1 MTIQNRINKQYR
13 ILVTG
18 DLICFVL
25 ALFLTV
31 TIREG
36 TLPDAKEFD
45 LYALPFSII
54 FFIWI
59 LVYYIAG
66 MYDFHSLVF
75 KEKMIRLLVISQL
88 INSGFVILLL
98 YFVPKF
104 TIAPKTVLLIDLII
118 TICLLYLWRT
128 SYLNYVSA
136 TNKERVLIVG
146 KSIIAEELRTLVSRA
161 SQLGL
166 VLADELPVDMV
177 IIDLTNNNE
186 KAEVTNLYSLIWKGV
201 RFLDMHKFYEDLYGR
216 VPLELLSERWV
227 LEHISLYPKPIYTIL
242 KRAMDIIIATPLFV
256 LSLLSWPFIYV
267 ANMFDEG
274 RGLFSFQI
282 RVGQMDKPIR
292 IMKLRTM
299 TNGNDGGLWVDLNK
313 NRTTKVGL
321 FLRRLRVDEFPQLW
335 NVIKGD
341 VSLIGPRP
349 EFPEPVREYES
360 TLPFYKVRHL
370 IKPGLSGWAQVNQIE
385 NPHHGVDVNL
395 TARKLSYDLFYVK
408 NRSILLDFKITL
420 RTIKTL
426 VSRVGV

>member
-1 MTIQNRINKQYR
+1 
-13 ILVTG
+13 
-18 DLICFVL
+18 
-25 ALFLTV
+25 
-31 TIREG
+31 
-36 TLPDAKEFD
+36 
-45 LYALPFSII
+45 
-54 FFIWI
+54 
-59 LVYYIAG
+59 
-66 MYDFHSLVF
+66 
-75 KEKMIRLLVISQL
+75 
-88 INSGFVILLL
+88 
-98 YFVPKF
+98 
-104 TIAPKTVLLIDLII
+104 
-118 TICLLYLWRT
+118 
-128 SYLNYVSA
+128 
-136 TNKERVLIVG
+136 
-146 KSIIAEELRTLVSRA
+146 
-161 SQLGL
+161 
-166 VLADELPVDMV
+166 
-177 IIDLTNNNE
+177 
-186 KAEVTNLYSLIWKGV
+186 
-201 RFLDMHKFYEDLYGR
+201 
-216 VPLELLSERWV
+216 
-227 LEHISLYPKPIYTIL
+227 
-242 KRAMDIIIATPLFV
+242 
-256 LSLLSWPFIYV
+256 
-267 ANMFDEG
+267 
-274 RGLFSFQI
+274 
-282 RVGQMDKPIR
+282 MDKPIR